1 MESTEE
7 SYRTGQHFN
16 STLSFRKINLR
27 TRSATHGILGNQNR
41 KNVRQHQTKLKF
53 DKVTLPSRHRPLF
66 VRHYRAKYFPT
77 QPLKMCSI
85 ILLKCEKLDGYNHVY
100 F

>member
-16 STLSFRKINLR
+16 STLSFRKINR
-27 TRSATHGILGNQNR
+27 QIRSQRMELLGNQNK
-41 KNVRQHQTKLKF
+41 KNVRQHQTQLKF
-53 DKVTLPSRHRPLF
+53 DKVTLPSRHRLLF
-66 VRHYRAKYFPT
+66 VRHLRAKYFPT
-77 QPLKMCSI
+77 QPLKMCLI
-85 ILLKCEKLDGYNHVY
+85 ILLKCEKLEGYNHVY